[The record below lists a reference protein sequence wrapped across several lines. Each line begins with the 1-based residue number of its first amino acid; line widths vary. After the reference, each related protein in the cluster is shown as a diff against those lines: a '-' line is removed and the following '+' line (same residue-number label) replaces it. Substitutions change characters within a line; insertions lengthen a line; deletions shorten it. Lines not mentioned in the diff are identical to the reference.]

1 MKITMAKRDDI
12 LKRREAWENL
22 RNKSN
27 EEHDQYENARY
38 SVFEAL
44 QAIVKDKI
52 GSTSLSLNIRA
63 SENRRGTSVYVDNGD
78 NPHDEQALNWKWN
91 VTLSDKGEIEK
102 DSGSWSNLSATTPEQ
117 IANLKESVRIIEIL
131 NNLDW
136 NELLTVEL
144 PNFDDYLKT
153 EVPKRENFEE
163 QLLEAD
169 VEDAAEQGLLIK
181 GHGYK
186 WYAPRASVF
195 YKILNMT
202 DKSFKVQE
210 IYEDYLGDESRW
222 RDPYTIRKDN
232 FFKVI
237 DKPIKTAEV

>member
-1 MKITMAKRDDI
+1 MAKRDDI
-12 LKRREAWENL
+12 LRRKQAWENL
-22 RNKSN
+22 RNKSR
-27 EEHDQYENARY
+27 EEYDQYENARD

-63 SENRRGTSVYVDNGD
+63 SKNHGGTSVHVDNGD

-91 VTLSDKGEIEK
+91 VTLSDEGEIEK
-102 DSGSWSNLSATTPEQ
+102 DSGSWSGLSAITPEQ
-117 IANLKESVRIIEIL
+117 IDNLKESVRIIEIL

-136 NELLTVEL
+136 GKILNVEL
-144 PNFDDYLKT
+144 PRYKDYVKT
-153 EVPKRENFEE
+153 EVPQRENFEE

-169 VEDAAEQGLLIK
+169 IEDAAEQGLLIK

-186 WYAPRASVF
+186 MYAPRATVF
-195 YKILNMT
+195 YNVLNMT
-202 DKSFKVQE
+202 DKSFRVQE
-210 IYEDYLGDESRW
+210 IYEDYLSDESRW
-222 RDPYTIRKDN
+222 GDPYTIRKDK
-232 FFKVI
+232 FFEVI